1 MKTPMFLTAASL
13 LFWGWQTGLW
23 LFAVF
28 MALMLEGARIVRIR
42 WDFSLSDFSRIA
54 DVCTLIF
61 VGTVIYLFA
70 SEKPARIIF
79 IVLQWM
85 PLSFFPLLMFQE
97 YSTAGK
103 VDIRALSLILRKQ
116 DQNRPSF
123 ALDLGYPYLG
133 LCMLSASAANM
144 RTPWFYAGMMLLSL
158 RGLWPVRSRRFR
170 PALWISLTLLAGIG
184 GYIGHIGLNRLQN
197 ILEQKGFEWLAD
209 SVRDRDPYQN
219 VTAIGDIGTLK
230 FSDRILF
237 RVTPV
242 PTSHS
247 SFLTPHFPLLLR
259 EAAYNMY
266 QYARWFAMGGK
277 FSEIPPQADKIN
289 WKLRPEPETFSAIR
303 ISAYLREGKGLL
315 KLPAGAF
322 EIRELPVPK
331 MERNPL
337 GAVRVEEGPGMITY
351 TVRYGPHV
359 SSDSPPNNSDL
370 SVPQRELPAINE
382 VIRKA
387 DIASKPPEE
396 ILKRVTAF
404 FRNHFTYSL
413 TQSVQNQ
420 GMTPVAFFLRG
431 SQSGHCEY
439 FATATVLILRAA
451 GIPARYAT
459 GYLVHEFSSFENCFV
474 VRERDAHAWVSAYIL
489 GEWRAVDTTPPA
501 WIKIQNDS
509 LFPWLSDLR
518 SWLVFAFSDWRWRNG
533 EDRITKHSVWLLVP
547 LLIILIRRLYFG
559 RQVKRVRTDRAKESM
574 PRSVPGTDSDFYQI
588 EKKLSESGFA
598 RYPWET
604 FFHWVRRIESCSSG
618 ISAEP
623 LYSLLKLHYRCRFDP
638 DGISPDE
645 KILLKTKVQAWL
657 TGNETVSG
665 DSVFRP

>member
-1 MKTPMFLTAASL
+1 MAASL

-23 LFAVF
+23 LFAVM
-28 MALMLEGARIVRIR
+28 MALMLEGARIVRTR
-42 WDFSLSDFSRIA
+42 WEFSLSDFSRIA

-97 YSTAGK
+97 YSTVGK
-103 VDIRALSLILRKQ
+103 ADIRALSLILRKQ
-116 DQNRPSF
+116 DQSHPSF
-123 ALDLGYPYLG
+123 AVDLTYPYLG

-144 RTPWFYAGMMLLSL
+144 RTPWFYAGMVLLSL

-170 PALWISLTLLAGIG
+170 TALWISLIALAAVG
-184 GYIGHIGLNRLQN
+184 GYIGHIGLNRLQS

-209 SVRDRDPYQN
+209 SMRDSRDPYQN

-237 RVTPV
+237 RVT
-242 PTSHS
+242 SHS
-247 SFLTPHFPLLLR
+247 SLPTSLFPLLLR

-266 QYARWFAMGGK
+266 QYARWFAMGGI
-277 FSEIPPQADKIN
+277 FSEIQPEADKIT

-303 ISAYLREGKGLL
+303 ISAYLREGKGML
-315 KLPAGAF
+315 KLPAGTF
-322 EIRELPVPK
+322 EIRDLPVSK
-331 MERNPL
+331 TERNPL
-337 GAVRVEEGPGMITY
+337 GAVRVEEGPGMVTY
-351 TVRYGPHV
+351 TVKFGPHV
-359 SSDSPPNNSDL
+359 SFDSPPNNSDL
-370 SVPQRELPAINE
+370 SVPQRELSAINE
-382 VIRKA
+382 VIRKT

-404 FRNHFTYSL
+404 FRNNFTYSL

-420 GMTPVAFFLRG
+420 GMTPVAFFLRR
-431 SQSGHCEY
+431 SLSGHCEY
-439 FATATVLILRAA
+439 FATATVLILRAS

-459 GYLVHEFSSFENCFV
+459 GYLVHEFSPFEKCFV
-474 VRERDAHAWVSAYIL
+474 VRERDAHAWVSAYIH

-501 WIKIQNDS
+501 WIEMQNDS
-509 LFPWLSDLR
+509 LFPWLSDLW
-518 SWLVFAFSDWRWRNG
+518 SWLVFNFSDWRWRNG
-533 EDRITKHSVWLLVP
+533 EDRVTKHSVWLLIP
-547 LLIILIRRLYFG
+547 LFIILVRRLYFS
-559 RQVKRVRTDRAKESM
+559 RQVKRIRAEKPSESISH
-574 PRSVPGTDSDFYQI
+574 PIPGADSDFYQI

-604 FFHWVRRIESCSSG
+604 LYGWVKRIENCAPGMSV
-618 ISAEP
+618 AP

-638 DGISPDE
+638 DGIPPDE
-645 KILLKTKVQAWL
+645 RILLKSKVQEWL
-657 TGNETVSG
+657 TGEEN
-665 DSVFRP
+665 FHR